1 MISALV
7 GVIMYKVFPDILW
20 LAAPLA
26 VSFSIVL
33 MQVTKTLHPP
43 GGATALI
50 AVIGTEK
57 IKALGFWYVI
67 SPVLTGSLILLMVAL
82 VFNNMTKNRVYPT
95 NSRFTKYLKIRK
107 GWFRSFR
114 NPKPSLE
121 IPKTKH

>member
-33 MQVTKTLHPP
+33 MQVTKTLHAP

-57 IKALGFWYVI
+57 IKTVEYERFFPL
-67 SPVLTGSLILLMVAL
+67 SHPLI
-82 VFNNMTKNRVYPT
+82 NYQ
-95 NSRFTKYLKIRK
+95 SI
-107 GWFRSFR
+107 
-114 NPKPSLE
+114 
-121 IPKTKH
+121 